1 VRVVSIEHCYEDK
14 IWGKGAY
21 LIVKMQGVGRT
32 VKAAPVRIMTK
43 IPEFMFANLVNITLH
58 TEKER

>member
-1 VRVVSIEHCYEDK
+1 MRIIYG
-14 IWGKGAY
+14 GKRAY

-43 IPEFMFANLVNITLH
+43 IPEFIFANIVNITLY